1 MTDSGAEIRP
11 PELVLVDVGNP
22 ETPARVHRWA
32 ETGYVHSW
40 ELVTSVDGPGTR
52 LSVFLSGCALH
63 CQYCHN
69 PDTWR
74 LRSGKRCTAEQ
85 LMGRIRRYAAIFKA
99 TGGGVTL
106 TGGEPLLQ
114 AAFVDRIFG
123 ECRQLGI
130 HTALDTSGYLEQR
143 ASDALLK
150 NTDLVL
156 LDVKSGDP
164 EIYRR
169 VTGGALA
176 PTLKFGRRL
185 SALGVRIWIRYVL
198 VPGLT
203 DGWDN
208 VALVAD
214 YAASLDTVDRV
225 EVLPFH
231 QMGRDKWSA
240 IGRDY
245 PLKDTLP
252 PDAALIDRVR
262 QQFGER
268 QLLVY

>member
-1 MTDSGAEIRP
+1 MTAPMSGIKP
-11 PELVLVDVGNP
+11 PALVLVEVGGA
-22 ETPARVHRWA
+22 EAPARVHQWG
-32 ETGYVHSW
+32 ETGFVHSW

-74 LRSGKRCTAEQ
+74 LRSGKRRTIEQ
-85 LMGRIRRYAAIFKA
+85 LMTRIRRYAPVFNA
-99 TGGGVTL
+99 TGGGVTI

-114 AAFVDRIFG
+114 AAFVERIFR
-123 ECRQLGI
+123 ECRQQGI

-143 ASDALLK
+143 ASDALLI

-156 LDVKSGDP
+156 LDVKSGNP
-164 EIYRR
+164 EIYRH
-169 VTGGALA
+169 VTGVSLA

-185 SALGVRIWIRYVL
+185 SALGVNIWIRYVL

-203 DGWDN
+203 DGFDN
-208 VALVAD
+208 VARVAD
-214 YAASLDTVDRV
+214 YAASLETVERV

-231 QMGRDKWSA
+231 QMGRDKWA
-240 IGRDY
+240 ELGREY
-245 PLKDTLP
+245 ALKDTIP
-252 PDAALIDRVR
+252 PDAALMDRVR
-262 QQFGER
+262 QQFLER
-268 QLLVY
+268 GLKVY